1 MAYDL
6 QRMLPTGTLLATTYF
21 QITGWMIMVVGFILV
36 LYSRLHLVIINPRVR
51 QILLPIILVVVIGTN
66 ILTFTITY
74 VVVALDLGGGNGDT
88 VYTLGWRLQLLSPI
102 EEILLASL
110 YVFFFIH
117 FLKDSSKD
125 YDVKKKTFYLL
136 CTAQAVIISCD
147 IVIVVITYRR
157 LKLVRTTIYPFLY
170 ALKLEYEF
178 MVLNYLVKFC
188 QRREQDGNKFMDM
201 EGSRDTRAV
210 EKRDWEL
217 GISNTSVAAASLP
230 LPATFSIDTTR
241 TILPAK
247 ESMDEIERRYLG
259 QYRYPKQEA

>member
-6 QRMLPTGTLLATTYF
+6 QRMSSTGNLLATEYF

-74 VVVALDLGGGNGDT
+74 VVVVLDLGGGHGDII
-88 VYTLGWRLQLLSPI
+88 YTLGWRLQLLSPI

-125 YDVKKKTFYLL
+125 YDLKKKTFYLL
-136 CTAQAVIISCD
+136 CTAQAIIISCD

-157 LKLVRTTIYPFLY
+157 LRLVRTAIYPFLY

-188 QRREQDGNKFMDM
+188 QRREQDVNNFMDL
-201 EGSRDTRAV
+201 EGSKDTRAE

-217 GISNTSVAAASLP
+217 GISNTSAVVASLP
-230 LPATFSIDTTR
+230 LPAAFSIDSTDE
-241 TILPAK
+241 IPPAK
-247 ESMDEIERRYLG
+247 ESMDEMERRYLG
-259 QYRYPKQEA
+259 QYSYPKQEA